1 MIAAPATYGDLDC
14 IVVRSE
20 EQTPKLAV
28 VLCHGFGA
36 SGEDLLGLAEPL
48 VQLIGERAEE
58 IAFIFPAAV
67 LSLDDRGLPGG
78 RAWWWIDLDRL
89 LNMPSPETLRAF
101 RCDRPAGMA
110 DATAKLLKL
119 VSEVQQ
125 QWKLQPAQIVLGG
138 FSQGS
143 MIATDAA
150 LTMPTPPAG
159 LIIYSGALICEA
171 EWKERA
177 ARLANTQII
186 QSHGRRDPILHIS
199 QGLALR
205 DALTAGGCQ
214 PKYLEFN
221 GFHEIHPVA
230 INATAEL
237 LRRLLP

>member
-1 MIAAPATYGDLDC
+1 MIAAPATYGGLDC
-14 IVVRSE
+14 VVVRSE
-20 EQTPKLAV
+20 KRSPQLVV

-48 VQLIGERAEE
+48 LQLIGERAEE
-58 IAFIFPAAV
+58 IAFVFPAAV
-67 LSLDDRGLPGG
+67 LALDDRGIPGG

-110 DATAKLLKL
+110 AATTKLLHL
-119 VSEVQQ
+119 IREVQQ
-125 QWKLQPAQIVLGG
+125 QWNLSAEQIVLGG

-150 LTMPTPPAG
+150 MTMVEPPAG

-177 ARLANTQII
+177 ARLAGTKII

-205 DALTAGGCQ
+205 DALTAAGCQ

-230 INATAEL
+230 INATADL
-237 LRRLLP
+237 LKSLLP